1 MWNSEPYIIIE
12 ENSRQKVEELM
23 SGTFH
28 EIKDKLTIITTN
40 QVEDFYSILRKS
52 TEARTKLGL

>member
-1 MWNSEPYIIIE
+1 
-12 ENSRQKVEELM
+12 M

-28 EIKDKLTIITTN
+28 EVKDKLTIITTN
-40 QVEDFYSILRKS
+40 QVEDFYVIFKKS